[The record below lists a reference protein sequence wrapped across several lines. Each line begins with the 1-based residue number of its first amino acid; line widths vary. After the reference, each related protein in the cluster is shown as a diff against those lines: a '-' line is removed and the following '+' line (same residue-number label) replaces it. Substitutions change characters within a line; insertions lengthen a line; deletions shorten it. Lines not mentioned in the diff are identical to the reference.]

1 MYMDGLHTQKEAR
14 LSPLQVVRVVISKMD
29 VFDSCL
35 HSSLQ
40 RMNISFKL
48 REEQKQCLENVFN
61 LRDTIAVLPTG
72 FGKSLIFQLLPCLM
86 QEKLQRQEP
95 MIVVIVTPLN
105 SIMEDQVSSLKSKV
119 ISACFLS
126 YDGCVVSTF
135 DDGDD
140 EVGNTNEE
148 DAEGKVRLP
157 TSMSLSDLKNGCSN
171 LIYAHPEA
179 LQSKEIMKIL
189 HSRTYQER
197 VCAIVVDEAHMVG
210 DEFRPSFKRLGELT
224 CIFPKAGHIALTAT
238 ATPTKIKD
246 LAAVLQYSSECVI
259 SLNPDR
265 PNIYLEVLTRPP
277 NVRKYEKYDSLIN
290 PISKE
295 LCEKLVDF
303 PVTIMYMESLEA
315 LGYCYQY
322 VSHDLKEKQYTGEA
336 IPENRIFAQY
346 HTDYTQDMKRHIVN
360 ELTKETPK
368 LRLVM
373 ATVALGMGLNAPSVT
388 RIIHCRP
395 PTTLE
400 EYLQE
405 MGRAGRKGQQAEAIL
420 YYNNSDISKS
430 RKGMSQSMISYC
442 KNEQTCLR
450 LQLVQHFGFNHVVYS
465 GESIKCC
472 SNCKRVFSRGL
483 LE

>member
-1 MYMDGLHTQKEAR
+1 
-14 LSPLQVVRVVISKMD
+14 
-29 VFDSCL
+29 
-35 HSSLQ
+35 
-40 RMNISFKL
+40 
-48 REEQKQCLENVFN
+48 
-61 LRDTIAVLPTG
+61 
-72 FGKSLIFQLLPCLM
+72 M

-126 YDGCVVSTF
+126 YDGSVVSTF

-157 TSMSLSDLKNGCSN
+157 TSMSISDLKNGCSN

-179 LQSKEIMKIL
+179 LQSKEMMKIL

-197 VCAIVVDEAHMVG
+197 VCAIVVDEAHMYIVLDGVISIYDFVLKRCHNYFRG

-246 LAAVLQYSSECVI
+246 LAAGLQYSSECVI

-295 LCEKLVDF
+295 LCEKLVEF
-303 PVTIMYMESLEA
+303 PVTIMYGEFGSFGIL
-315 LGYCYQY
+315 LPIC
-322 VSHDLKEKQYTGEA
+322 SHDLKEEQYTGEA
-336 IPENRIFAQY
+336 IPENRMFAQY
-346 HTDYTQDMKRHIVN
+346 HTDYTQDMKRHFVN

-405 MGRAGRKGQQAEAIL
+405 MGRAGRKGQQAEAII

>member
-1 MYMDGLHTQKEAR
+1 
-14 LSPLQVVRVVISKMD
+14 
-29 VFDSCL
+29 
-35 HSSLQ
+35 
-40 RMNISFKL
+40 
-48 REEQKQCLENVFN
+48 
-61 LRDTIAVLPTG
+61 
-72 FGKSLIFQLLPCLM
+72 M

-126 YDGCVVSTF
+126 YDGRVVSTF

-140 EVGNTNEE
+140 EVGNTDEE

-197 VCAIVVDEAHMVG
+197 VCAIVVDEAHMVSEWYNLLHFIGTCFLNFIDLKLIFRVSLKG

-277 NVRKYEKYDSLIN
+277 NVRKYEKHDSLIN

-295 LCEKLVDF
+295 LCEKLVEF

-430 RKGMSQSMISYC
+430 RKGMSQSMTSYC